1 MNNTM
6 IDIVLTGELA
16 EGISFEQACA
26 TVEKLFKLPAEQARQ
41 LLETAPRVIKRGLDS
56 ETAEKYRLTIEKNGL
71 KVRLQSDADVAAKSD
86 FAAPDVV
93 TESAAESAAPV
104 PATAVAPAVVAQ
116 SNVETV
122 PPAIARQ
129 ESAINTAT
137 TALAPA
143 QPVATTDFA
152 GLKFKIDGSPDF
164 GFVTVQLPPGQ
175 MLKVEAS
182 AMATMDTNL
191 VMKTKMKGGI
201 SRMLSGENL
210 FLNEFTAENG
220 PGEIGI
226 APATPGDLIH
236 RYMRGET
243 LYLQSGAF
251 VASTPGINIET
262 KWQGLT
268 KGFFSGESLFLIR
281 ASGEGDLWLNSYGA
295 IIEID
300 VKDGYVVD
308 TGNIV
313 AFTEGLEYSISKVG
327 GYKSLFFSGE
337 GFVCRF
343 KGEGKLW
350 IQTRSVG
357 AFAGWAGQ
365 YRPTKD

>member
-1 MNNTM
+1 MNNPT
-6 IDIVLTGELA
+6 IDVVLTGEFSDS
-16 EGISFEQACA
+16 INFEQACA
-26 TVEKLFKLPAEQARQ
+26 AIEKMFKLSNEQAQQ
-41 LLETAPRVIKRGLDS
+41 LLNTAPRIIKRGLDAA
-56 ETAEKYRLTIEKNGL
+56 TAEKYQQTIEKAGL
-71 KVRLQSDADVAAKSD
+71 KVQLKNSEAA
-86 FAAPDVV
+86 AQPLENTVV
-93 TESAAESAAPV
+93 P
-104 PATAVAPAVVAQ
+104 PTAAPAV
-116 SNVETV
+116 
-122 PPAIARQ
+122 
-129 ESAINTAT
+129 AT
-137 TALAPA
+137 T
-143 QPVATTDFA
+143 PVTVKATTPVVADTDMPMTSSSKILAVTTAPDKFDGLEFKVDGRPDFA
-152 GLKFKIDGSPDF
+152 FL
-164 GFVTVQLPPGQ
+164 TVKLPAGQ

-210 FLNEFTAENG
+210 FLNEFTAEGG

-236 RYMRGET
+236 RHLRGEV

-251 VASTPGINIET
+251 VASTPDITIET
-262 KWQGLT
+262 KWQGFT

-281 ASGEGDLWLNSYGA
+281 ASGKGDLWLNSYGA

-357 AFAGWAGQ
+357 AFAGWARQ
-365 YRPTKD
+365 YRPAKE

>member
-1 MNNTM
+1 MNNTN

-16 EGISFEQACA
+16 EGISVEQACS
-26 TVEKLFKLPAEQARQ
+26 TIEKLFKLSGEQAKQ
-41 LLETAPRVIKRGLDS
+41 LLDTAPRVIKRGLDAA
-56 ETAEKYRLTIEKNGL
+56 TAEKYRLTIEKAGL
-71 KVRLQSDADVAAKSD
+71 KVMLKDQADVAGN
-86 FAAPDVV
+86 AAAD
-93 TESAAESAAPV
+93 TTLASAAVAS
-104 PATAVAPAVVAQ
+104 VAPAPAA
-116 SNVETV
+116 TV
-122 PPAIARQ
+122 SESTPPAIARQ
-129 ESAINTAT
+129 DPPAIRTAIE
-137 TALAPA
+137 AAKPA
-143 QPVATTDFA
+143 AAVTFD
-152 GLKFKIDGSPDF
+152 GLKFKIDGRPDF
-164 GFVTVQLPPGQ
+164 GFLTVDLPAGKT
-175 MLKVEAS
+175 LKVEAS

-236 RYMRGET
+236 RYLRGET

-262 KWQGLT
+262 KWQGFT

-313 AFTEGLEYSISKVG
+313 AFTDGLEYSISKVG

-357 AFAGWAGQ
+357 AFANWARH
-365 YRPTKD
+365 YRPAKE

>member
-1 MNNTM
+1 MNNK
-6 IDIVLTGELA
+6 IEIVLTGELA
-16 EGISFEQACA
+16 EGISIEQACA
-26 TVEKLFKLPAEQARQ
+26 TVEKLFKLSAEQAKQ

-56 ETAEKYRLTIEKNGL
+56 ETAEKYRLTIEKHGL
-71 KVRLQSDADVAAKSD
+71 KVLLQSDADAVAKNEI
-86 FAAPDVV
+86 V
-93 TESAAESAAPV
+93 TPE
-104 PATAVAPAVVAQ
+104 PAAPAVTPVFAP
-116 SNVETV
+116 VTA
-122 PPAIARQ
+122 PAITPEVVAETAEVPVTARQ
-129 ESAINTAT
+129 ELATSTAAI
-137 TALAPA
+137 APA
-143 QPVATTDFA
+143 QRTSPVDFA
-152 GLKFKIDGSPDF
+152 GLQFKIDGSPDF
-164 GFVTVQLPPGQ
+164 GFVTVQLPRGQ
-175 MLKVEAS
+175 TLKVEAS

-210 FLNEFTAENG
+210 FINEFTAENG

>member
-1 MNNTM
+1 MNNTT

-16 EGISFEQACA
+16 EGISFEQACS
-26 TVEKLFKLPAEQARQ
+26 TVEKLFKLSAEQARQ

-56 ETAEKYRLTIEKNGL
+56 ETAEKYRQTIEKNGL
-71 KVRLQSDADVAAKSD
+71 KVVFQSDDAATSIEPT
-86 FAAPDVV
+86 AP
-93 TESAAESAAPV
+93 API
-104 PATAVAPAVVAQ
+104 PATAVVATV
-116 SNVETV
+116 SVEAT
-122 PPAIARQ
+122 PPAIVKQ
-129 ESAINTAT
+129 EAVAIVNTAS
-137 TALAPA
+137 TASTSVAPA
-143 QPVATTDFA
+143 QPVTVTEFS

-262 KWQGLT
+262 KWQGFT

-281 ASGEGDLWLNSYGA
+281 ATGEGDLWLNSYGA

-357 AFAGWAGQ
+357 AFAGWARK
-365 YRPTKD
+365 YRPAKGD

>member
-1 MNNTM
+1 MDNTT
-6 IDIVLTGELA
+6 IDVILTGELA
-16 EGISFEQACA
+16 EGISFGQACA
-26 TVEKLFKLPAEQARQ
+26 TVEKLFKLSDEQARQ
-41 LLETAPRVIKRGLDS
+41 LLETAPRIIKRGLDAA
-56 ETAEKYRLTIEKNGL
+56 TAEKYRLTLEKAGL
-71 KVRLQSDADVAAKSD
+71 KVSLQDN
-86 FAAPDVV
+86 
-93 TESAAESAAPV
+93 
-104 PATAVAPAVVAQ
+104 TAVADKNTAPAAVAS
-116 SNVETV
+116 SN
-122 PPAIARQ
+122 PAPATQ
-129 ESAINTAT
+129 VNTAT
-137 TALAPA
+137 TEIVNAAPMAPA
-143 QPVATTDFA
+143 AVSRQEQAGSKPTEPPRPVTAVTTFE

-164 GFVTVQLPPGQ
+164 SFLTVTLPAGQ

-220 PGEIGI
+220 QGEIGI

-236 RYMRGET
+236 RYLRGET

-251 VASTPGINIET
+251 VASSPDIKIET
-262 KWQGLT
+262 KWQGFT

-357 AFAGWAGQ
+357 AFAGWASK
-365 YRPTKD
+365 YRPSKD

>member
-16 EGISFEQACA
+16 EGVSFEQACA
-26 TVEKLFKLPAEQARQ
+26 AIEKLFKLPTEQARQ

-56 ETAEKYRLTIEKNGL
+56 ETAEKYRQTIEKNGL
-71 KVRLQSDADVAAKSD
+71 KVVLQNEGDAAVSKP
-86 FAAPDVV
+86 APD
-93 TESAAESAAPV
+93 
-104 PATAVAPAVVAQ
+104 TA
-116 SNVETV
+116 
-122 PPAIARQ
+122 PPAILKQ
-129 ESAINTAT
+129 EPDVT
-137 TALAPA
+137 TTSTSMAP
-143 QPVATTDFA
+143 QPVAATDFA
-152 GLKFKIDGSPDF
+152 GLKFRIDGSPDF
-164 GFVTVQLPPGQ
+164 GFVTVDLPRGQ

-201 SRMLSGENL
+201 SRMLAGENL

-236 RYMRGET
+236 RYIRGET

-251 VASTPGINIET
+251 LASTPGINIET

-357 AFAGWAGQ
+357 AFAGWAKQ
-365 YRPTKD
+365 YRPAKG

>member
-1 MNNTM
+1 MNNTN

-16 EGISFEQACA
+16 EGISVEQACS
-26 TVEKLFKLPAEQARQ
+26 TIEKLFKLSSEQARQ
-41 LLETAPRVIKRGLDS
+41 LLDTAPRVIKRGLDAA
-56 ETAEKYRLTIEKNGL
+56 TAEKYRLTIEKAGL
-71 KVRLQSDADVAAKSD
+71 KVSLRD
-86 FAAPDVV
+86 
-93 TESAAESAAPV
+93 
-104 PATAVAPAVVAQ
+104 ATAVASEVTATVAPAPTPAPAPAPAPAALENAVPDAATPALSRQAPPVAQNAIEPAKPTAVVTF
-116 SNVETV
+116 E
-122 PPAIARQ
+122 
-129 ESAINTAT
+129 
-137 TALAPA
+137 
-143 QPVATTDFA
+143 

-164 GFVTVQLPPGQ
+164 GFLTVDIPAGKT
-175 MLKVEAS
+175 LKVEAS

-236 RYMRGET
+236 RYLRGET

-262 KWQGLT
+262 KWQGFT

-313 AFTEGLEYSISKVG
+313 AFTDGLEYSISKVG

-357 AFAGWAGQ
+357 AFANWARH
-365 YRPTKD
+365 YRPAKE